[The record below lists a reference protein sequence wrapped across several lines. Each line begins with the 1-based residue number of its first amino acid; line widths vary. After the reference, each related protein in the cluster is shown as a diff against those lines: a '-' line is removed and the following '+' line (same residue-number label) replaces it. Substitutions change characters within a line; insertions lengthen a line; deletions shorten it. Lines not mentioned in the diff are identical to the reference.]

1 MSSSSLAFSDD
12 TEAYRICFRLFCV
25 TQGAIMPLADHIA
38 IAFEL
43 PRVLVEV
50 LTALFMQHV

>member
-1 MSSSSLAFSDD
+1 MSSSSLASSDD
-12 TEAYRICFRLFCV
+12 TEAYRICFCLFCV

-38 IAFEL
+38 IALEHPL
-43 PRVLVEV
+43 GLVEV